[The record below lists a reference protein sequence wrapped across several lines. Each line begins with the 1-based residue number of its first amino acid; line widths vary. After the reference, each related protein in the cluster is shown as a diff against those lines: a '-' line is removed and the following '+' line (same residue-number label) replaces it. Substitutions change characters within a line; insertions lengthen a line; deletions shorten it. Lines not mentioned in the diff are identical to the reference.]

1 MGMTRPMGKPP
12 GAATSATPAPPATPA
27 LVTPTVAVTTTVA
40 PVIPVSPTTSVTT
53 TGAVSPT
60 ISISVTP
67 VTTTAA
73 VSATATVTATTPA
86 TGTGTPSSA
95 TAQATSG
102 AAASATAS
110 PTAPMSGT
118 ATVTATGP
126 LSDPAALYAHLPLSF
141 ERNVGQTDGS
151 VAYVAHGAGGT
162 VFLTSTE
169 AVLAL
174 AAPATDT
181 VGLTATVPMGGRVP
195 AHPDAPS
202 RVSVIRLSFP
212 GAAAAPRIEGQD
224 PLTGTANYFMGSDPT
239 QWRTGVPT
247 FAHVTYH
254 DVYPG
259 ISLMY
264 HGDHNA
270 LEYDWQVAPGADPRP
285 IRLSVSGARGLSLD
299 AQGDL
304 VLRTDTGTLVQHI
317 PHAYQGDGR
326 GRHDVGARY
335 TLAGPGQ
342 VGLALDAY
350 DGSQPLVIDPVL
362 NYSTYLGGS
371 GDDRGNGITVDGAG
385 SAYVTGR
392 TSSPNFPTS
401 AGFGPAGSNDL
412 AFVSKFSADGRS
424 LVYSDYLGG
433 TSGSVGDAVAVDVSG
448 NAFVAGL
455 TGATD
460 FPTTPGAYQTTFGG
474 YSDVFV
480 AKVNPTGTALLYS
493 TYIGGP
499 GNDGATGI
507 AVDGF
512 GDAYIAGRSFGAGYP
527 TTANAVQG
535 AYGSCCGLDSAIVSE
550 LSPDGSTLLYSTYLG
565 PSGNTYANG
574 IALDSQGNAY
584 VVGFTTSSTFPTTSN
599 AYQAGFIGG
608 TCAGYQC
615 YDGFVTELDTT
626 NGGLIYSTYLGP
638 SGNTYAYGIAL
649 DGRGNI
655 YVSGTTTSTGFP
667 TTPGAYQTQNHG
679 GYDAFVV
686 EFDGGS
692 GALLYGT
699 YLGGSGY
706 DLAFGLAL
714 DDVGDIYVTGQTAS
728 PDFPTASAVQ
738 AAYGGSGRYGWGDA
752 FITELNAAGSAL
764 VYSTYL
770 GGSSDDAG
778 NAIAVDGSGAAY
790 VAGMTTS
797 PDFPTAGASYGV
809 QVGQAAF
816 VAKVATGVGGWSG
829 VDIGSPAIPGAQALD
844 NYGVYSVTGAGGGIG
859 GTSDA
864 FHYLWQS
871 VGGDS
876 NLSARLTAQSGAGAA
891 AQAGLM
897 YRASSDPD
905 AVDYL
910 VTRQPDTSIV
920 VQYRDT
926 QGVTATVQAAATSA
940 LPVYLK
946 VSRVG
951 TTFTAYTSPDGVAWT
966 AVVGSSVDLG
976 SMPTTSMLGLAVSSA
991 TAAATSTAQFDNV
1004 RPSACPDG
1012 WSCDDIGAPALAGG
1026 QRLVGGGGTLASA
1039 YYQLESGGTG
1049 IGTAASGG
1057 ASDEFRYMWQA
1068 ASGDSSISARA
1079 VPGGGADPCA
1089 EAGLMYRVSTDPGA
1103 PEYSV
1108 AVTPSCTGQP
1118 LATYVQYRATQGGG
1132 TTTLA
1137 PVQPSGPAAYLRIT
1151 RAGNTFTA
1159 YTSPDGSAWTAVP
1172 NSNVTV
1178 AMSSTAL
1185 LGFAVTSNN
1194 ANATTVAQFDT
1205 TSINGTAELAALDTA
1220 TVHDTQPSGQIG
1232 AFTTEARLYNS
1243 PAGTPDDDGWHT
1255 RDTTLLASSGSG
1267 GTGGTSGGYHTAA
1280 TSYDLQTAPDTS
1292 SGIEA
1297 SLTNEDAV
1305 TLGVGLASANGVAPG
1320 PNTTGQSSANS
1331 TTYST
1336 SGTSWGSGIGTN
1348 AVRPLFASNPVA
1360 LSMRATASGLD
1371 VRLTLNSASAQG
1383 PFVLNLAPD
1392 PRLQIGQDATG
1403 VISMTQPVTDYGDDG
1418 TPDVITQTEYAA
1430 EAPLLTDSSSDP
1442 AAPVSTGPATA
1453 TLGTAS
1459 DASGVVT
1466 PTISLSVDPAW
1477 LQAAGRVFPVTL
1489 DLPLD
1494 TSSALADTGTAAT
1507 VSSCR
1512 PTAAAVTT
1520 AVVVGAENGCSY
1532 NGQLSFDLSVLP
1544 EDAPILSATLRLYT
1558 PAPTTATGAL
1568 VYPNAPDPSAATGDV
1583 GPPLSWATAPTVM
1596 TGSVGL
1602 AQSGSDGHWQSWDV
1616 TALAQRWAQ
1625 DVGSNNGLTLAGGGA
1640 PVRLASALG
1649 AGLDAPAA
1657 APYLDIVYGKGPRGK
1672 PRPTRCTGFTGAG
1685 SYGDCSTFIYG
1696 LAGGFAQCDGAS
1708 LGDPNCPSSNNMNL
1722 QFAANG
1728 RSGSPPPNTPQGVGA
1743 QFIRFNASLASQGQT
1758 ANWAQAYSNM
1768 QEAYDKGLDPIV
1780 NFGQSV
1786 ISPTADQQG
1795 WYDQLRAFAQGLPN
1809 YRNARPTYFEIGNEP
1824 NCCGPTRF
1832 WPLYNFIEKDGNRLT
1847 VDYPHIFAYAAVALS
1862 QYLRPSFPYRIL
1874 TAGMLSPRA
1883 PLNGKDALRHNNVC
1897 SRGPTRA
1904 TDRSHDGYLLAF
1916 DALHMA
1922 LFQGVNFAGT
1932 GYRTLTA
1939 KRVNLGLAVH
1949 PYTYQTPPL
1958 KRGGYFRNFHALA
1971 ETLHTN
1977 PDSYIAAYLKDEHRP
1992 YGPCNDIDMMN
2003 NTWTRGT
2010 RLFRHMPLVYTETNW
2025 QSSPL
2030 AYPHDAMA
2038 GAYLVDL
2045 MTYLYDR
2052 RCAWTN
2058 GVCRGGIAPS
2068 ATPLRV
2074 MWFTGSD
2081 GGSINGGLYYS
2092 TNTRNQAN
2100 STSYEK
2106 PLTVTQQV
2114 SSPTQNLPN
2123 RTVPV
2128 THQSLSATPVC
2139 HNGNMRVTND
2149 QTQPFAY
2156 FWLRNAACY

>member
-1 MGMTRPMGKPP
+1 MDTPP
-12 GAATSATPAPPATPA
+12 GAATSAMSATPA
-27 LVTPTVAVTTTVA
+27 SVLPTAAVTTTVTPA
-40 PVIPVSPTTSVTT
+40 VLVSPTTSVTT
-53 TGAVSPT
+53 TGAASPT
-60 ISISVTP
+60 ISISATP
-67 VTTTAA
+67 VTTTA
-73 VSATATVTATTPA
+73 TVTATIPVTA
-86 TGTGTPSSA
+86 SLTGTGTPSS
-95 TAQATSG
+95 TTVQATSG
-102 AAASATAS
+102 AAVSATAS
-110 PTAPMSGT
+110 PTAPVSGT

-195 AHPDAPS
+195 EHPGPPA
-202 RVSVIRLSFP
+202 RMSVIRLSFP
-212 GAAAAPRIEGQD
+212 SAAAAPRIEGQD
-224 PLTGTANYFMGSDPT
+224 PLTGTANYFVGSDPT
-239 QWRTGVPT
+239 QWHTGIPT

-317 PHAYQGDGR
+317 PHAYQKDGR

-371 GDDRGNGITVDGAG
+371 GDDQGNGITVDGAG

-401 AGFGPAGSNDL
+401 TGFGPAGSNDL
-412 AFVSKFSADGRS
+412 ALVSKFSADGQS
-424 LVYSDYLGG
+424 LVYSAYLGG
-433 TSGSVGDAVAVDVSG
+433 TFGSEGAAVAVDVSG
-448 NAFVAGL
+448 NAFVAGQ

-460 FPTTPGAYQTTFGG
+460 FPTTPGANQTTSGG
-474 YSDVFV
+474 NGDVFV

-499 GNDGATGI
+499 GGEGANAI
-507 AVDGF
+507 AVDSF
-512 GDAYIAGRSFGAGYP
+512 GDAYIAGRSASGAGYP
-527 TTANAVQG
+527 TTANAVQ
-535 AYGSCCGLDSAIVSE
+535 ATSSLCCGLSSAIVSE
-550 LSPDGSTLLYSTYLG
+550 LSPDGATLLYSTYLG
-565 PSGNTYANG
+565 GSGDTYANG
-574 IALDSQGNAY
+574 IALDGQGNAY
-584 VVGFTTSSTFPTTSN
+584 VTGYTASSTFPTTSG
-599 AYQAGFIGG
+599 AYQTSYSGG
-608 TCAGYQC
+608 ACASLPC

-626 NGGLIYSTYLGP
+626 NGGLVYSTYLGP
-638 SGNTYAYGIAL
+638 SGTTYAYGIAL

-655 YVSGTTTSTGFP
+655 YVSGVTTSTRFP

-692 GALLYGT
+692 DTLLYGT
-699 YLGGSGY
+699 YLGGSGV
-706 DLAFGLAL
+706 DWAFGIAL
-714 DDVGDIYVTGQTAS
+714 DDVGNIYVTGMTNS
-728 PDFPTASAVQ
+728 PDFPTANAVQ
-738 AAYGGSGRYGWGDA
+738 TAYGGGGPYTWGDA

-770 GGSSDDAG
+770 GGSVDDVG

-790 VAGMTTS
+790 VAGTTTS
-797 PDFPTAGASYGV
+797 PNFPTAGAQFGA
-809 QVGQAAF
+809 QGGQDAF
-816 VAKVATGVGGWSG
+816 VARVATGVGGWSG

-859 GTSDA
+859 GTSDG

-876 NLSARLTAQSGAGAA
+876 NLSARLTAQSGAGPA

-910 VTRQPDTSIV
+910 VTRQPDNSIV

-926 QGVTATVQAAATSA
+926 QGVTATIQAAATNA
-940 LPVYLK
+940 LPIYLK

-991 TAAATSTAQFDNV
+991 TTAATSTAQFDNV
-1004 RPSACPDG
+1004 RRSACPDG

-1026 QRLVGGGGTLASA
+1026 QRLVAGGGTLASA
-1039 YYQLESGGTG
+1039 VYQVESGGMG
-1049 IGTAASGG
+1049 LGTVASGG

-1079 VPGGGADPCA
+1079 VPGGAADPCA

-1159 YTSPDGSAWTAVP
+1159 YTSRDGSAWTAVP
-1172 NSNVTV
+1172 NSSVTV

-1194 ANATTVAQFDT
+1194 ASATTLAQFDT

-1267 GTGGTSGGYHTAA
+1267 GTSGGYHTAA

-1305 TLGVGLASANGVAPG
+1305 TLGVGLASANGVAPSSSTG
-1320 PNTTGQSSANS
+1320 GQSSANS

-1336 SGTSWGSGIGTN
+1336 SGTSSGSGIGAN

-1383 PFVLNLAPD
+1383 PFVLSLAPD

-1403 VISMTQPVTDYGDDG
+1403 VISMTQPVTNYGDDG

-1430 EAPLLTDSSSDP
+1430 EAPLLTDSSGDP
-1442 AAPVSTGPATA
+1442 TAPVSTGPATA

-1459 DASGVVT
+1459 DASGAVT

-1494 TSSALADTGTAAT
+1494 TASALADTGTAAT

-1520 AVVVGAENGCSY
+1520 ALVVGAANGCAY
-1532 NGQLSFDLSVLP
+1532 NGQLSFDLSALP
-1544 EDAPILSATLRLYT
+1544 ADAPILSATLRLYT

-1568 VYPNAPDPSAATGDV
+1568 VYPNAPDPGAANGDV

-1640 PVRLASALG
+1640 PVRLASPLG
-1649 AGLDAPAA
+1649 AGLDAPAT
-1657 APYLDIVYGKGPRGK
+1657 APYLDIVYGQAPGSK
-1672 PRPTRCTGFTGAG
+1672 PRPTRCAGFTGTG

-1743 QFIRFNASLASQGQT
+1743 QFIRFNESLASQGQT

-1780 NFGQSV
+1780 NFGQSL
-1786 ISPTADQQG
+1786 SLSSAADQQG

-1824 NCCGPTRF
+1824 NCCRTYKF
-1832 WPLYNFIEKDGNRLT
+1832 YNFTEKDGNRLH
-1847 VDYPHIFAYAAVALS
+1847 VDYPHIFGYAAVALS
-1862 QYLRPSFPYRIL
+1862 LYLRPSFPYRIL

-1883 PLNGKDALRHNNVC
+1883 PLNGKDALHRNKLC
-1897 SRGPTRA
+1897 SSGS
-1904 TDRSHDGYLLAF
+1904 RSYDGYLLTL
-1916 DALHMA
+1916 DALHVA
-1922 LFQGVNFAGT
+1922 LFEGVNFAGT
-1932 GYRTLTA
+1932 GYRTFTA
-1939 KRVNLGLAVH
+1939 KRAALGLGVH
-1949 PYTYQTPPL
+1949 PYTYQTPLL

-1977 PDSYIAAYLKDEHRP
+1977 PDSDIAAYLKDEHRP
-1992 YGPCNDIDMMN
+1992 YGLCNDIELMN
-2003 NTWTRGT
+2003 NTWTRRT
-2010 RLFRHMPLVYTETNW
+2010 SLFRHMPLVYTETNW
-2025 QSSPL
+2025 QSAPL
-2030 AYPHDAMA
+2030 AYPHDAMV

-2058 GVCRGGIAPS
+2058 GVCRGGIAPG

-2081 GGSINGGLYYS
+2081 GGSINGGLYYN

-2106 PLTVTQQV
+2106 PLTVTQLVQ
-2114 SSPTQNLPN
+2114 SSMQK
-2123 RTVPV
+2123 RMVPV